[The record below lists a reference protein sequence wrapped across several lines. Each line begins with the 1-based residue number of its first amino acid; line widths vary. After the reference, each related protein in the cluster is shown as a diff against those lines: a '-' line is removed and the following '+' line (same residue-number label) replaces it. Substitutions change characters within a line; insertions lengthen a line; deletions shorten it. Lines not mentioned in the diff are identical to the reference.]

1 MKKYFFYSIIIIFYS
16 CEKVIN
22 IDTDYSDERI
32 VLDASIFKNINEDFA
47 TAIVMVSK
55 TAPYFDENNTL
66 TAEAE
71 VYVKTKNGNINL
83 IYNSE
88 KKYYTNKISYINY
101 EEDYE
106 FFVKLENQN
115 YYSSEK
121 LIKVSGIESVVFGD
135 RKSLNKDEIELLITF
150 TDPKEIVDFNLWKF
164 GPKGNGDN
172 YDYLLS
178 RDLYTNGNQFTFSF
192 FIDKTKYFKNNE
204 FSAWNRIPLG
214 SAGWVS
220 EAGELKGL
228 NNIKPQKQ
236 IEIQPFVVTKLDS
249 YEAEAGNPYADGND
263 FNLNAGLDAKI
274 GITNDLTLDVTINP
288 DFGQVE
294 ADPAAINLDGFEIFN
309 RDQRPFFVENKNIYS
324 LY

>member
-1 MKKYFFYSIIIIFYS
+1 MKKNFFYIIIIIFYS

-22 IDTDYSDERI
+22 IDTNYSDERI

-204 FSAWNRIPLG
+204 FVYVEMSGLTEEGFNYLNILTAQAGAQNGRPFSSASSIIKGNIINQSNPEKFPLG
-214 SAGWVS
+214 YYRVS
-220 EAGELKGL
+220 EFDYFRLSKEDA
-228 NNIKPQKQ
+228 P
-236 IEIQPFVVTKLDS
+236 
-249 YEAEAGNPYADGND
+249 DGVFD
-263 FNLNAGLDAKI
+263 
-274 GITNDLTLDVTINP
+274 
-288 DFGQVE
+288 
-294 ADPAAINLDGFEIFN
+294 
-309 RDQRPFFVENKNIYS
+309 
-324 LY
+324 

>member
-1 MKKYFFYSIIIIFYS
+1 MD
-16 CEKVIN
+16 IN
-22 IDTDYSDERI
+22 TNYSDERI

-47 TAIVMVSK
+47 TATVMVSK

-204 FSAWNRIPLG
+204 FVYVEMSGLTEEGFNYLNILTAQAGAQNGRPFSSASSIIKGNIINQSNPEKFPLG
-214 SAGWVS
+214 YYRVS
-220 EAGELKGL
+220 EFDYFRLSKEDA
-228 NNIKPQKQ
+228 P
-236 IEIQPFVVTKLDS
+236 
-249 YEAEAGNPYADGND
+249 DGVFD
-263 FNLNAGLDAKI
+263 
-274 GITNDLTLDVTINP
+274 
-288 DFGQVE
+288 
-294 ADPAAINLDGFEIFN
+294 
-309 RDQRPFFVENKNIYS
+309 
-324 LY
+324 

>member
-22 IDTDYSDERI
+22 IDSDYSDERI

-47 TAIVMVSK
+47 TATVMVSK

-106 FFVKLENQN
+106 FFVRSENQN

-164 GPKGNGDN
+164 GPKGNDNN

-204 FSAWNRIPLG
+204 FVYVEMSGLTEEGFNYLNILTAQAGAQNGRPFSSASSIIKGNIINQSNPEKFPLG
-214 SAGWVS
+214 YYRVS
-220 EAGELKGL
+220 EFDYFRLSKEDA
-228 NNIKPQKQ
+228 P
-236 IEIQPFVVTKLDS
+236 
-249 YEAEAGNPYADGND
+249 DGVFD
-263 FNLNAGLDAKI
+263 
-274 GITNDLTLDVTINP
+274 
-288 DFGQVE
+288 
-294 ADPAAINLDGFEIFN
+294 
-309 RDQRPFFVENKNIYS
+309 
-324 LY
+324 